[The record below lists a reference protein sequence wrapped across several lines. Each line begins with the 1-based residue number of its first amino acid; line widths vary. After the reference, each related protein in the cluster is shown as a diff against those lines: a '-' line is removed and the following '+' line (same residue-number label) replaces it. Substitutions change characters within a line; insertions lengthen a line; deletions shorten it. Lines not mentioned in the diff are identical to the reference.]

1 MQNETQPPSSPSDRH
16 SLPLILSVLL
26 LFFFLLGFLSVY
38 LCKCFIEY
46 VTAASW
52 FSHGARSRSRRR
64 PNNPHRAAAPRGLDP
79 SLVSSFP
86 TFPYSTVKDLR
97 IRRRRRNAGGGGGDD
112 EMECAVC
119 LSEFAPHDALR
130 LLTLCDHAFHR
141 DCVDLWLASHTT
153 CPVCRCNLDKAAEEE
168 AEAEEER
175 VVLPVVE
182 EAAAEEVAVEGR
194 WSFKEVSGRGEVRV
208 GGMLRSHSTGHSMM
222 VRRSG
227 GEDERFTLRLPE
239 DVKER
244 IFARGRSCTA
254 IGDFSGGNGV
264 GRLEIVRIENRETSF
279 AWKKS

>member
-26 LFFFLLGFLSVY
+26 LLFFLLGFLSVY

-52 FSHGARSRSRRR
+52 FSHGARARRRRR

-97 IRRRRRNAGGGGGDD
+97 IRRRRRNASAVED

-153 CPVCRCNLDKAAEEE
+153 CPVCRCNLDMA

-182 EAAAEEVAVEGR
+182 EEVAVEGR
-194 WSFKEVSGRGEVRV
+194 RSFKEESGRGEGRV

-254 IGDFSGGNGV
+254 IGDFSGV
-264 GRLEIVRIENRETSF
+264 
-279 AWKKS
+279 